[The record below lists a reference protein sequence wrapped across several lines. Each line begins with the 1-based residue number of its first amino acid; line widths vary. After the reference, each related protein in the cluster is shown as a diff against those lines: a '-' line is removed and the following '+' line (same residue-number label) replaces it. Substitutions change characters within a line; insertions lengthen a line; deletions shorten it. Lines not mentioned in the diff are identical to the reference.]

1 MVDYLD
7 DIASDFSAIHGIRDI
22 TTLSGPAFF
31 RLAFRLSAYQGV
43 MAARRATAMQ
53 AEQAAEPRPAMASA
67 QASPMYSGEQPR
79 RVTPSTK
86 AALQASPAF
95 KGIFSFAKG

>member
-1 MVDYLD
+1 MVDYID
-7 DIASDFSAIHGIRDI
+7 DIASDFSVFHGIRDI
-22 TTLSGPAFF
+22 TTLDGPAFF
-31 RLAFRLSAYQGV
+31 RLAFRLTAYQGV
-43 MAARRATAMQ
+43 MAARRATAMH
-53 AEQAAEPRPAMASA
+53 AEQAQDPGRAMAGA
-67 QASPMYSGEQPR
+67 QGGPMYGGEQQR